1 MAFAVYQ
8 SINLVF
14 IYKFMTPLKRFF
26 NLLKLDK
33 RDVYQIIF
41 YAAFAGL
48 VNLSLPLGIQAIINF
63 IQSGQLSVSWIV
75 LVFLVTIGVGFGG
88 ILIILQLRIVE
99 NLQQRIFVRTSFE
112 FAYRMPLI
120 KFKEMYSEYAPEK
133 ANRFFDTLMV
143 QKGTAKLLLD
153 FCTAFLQVG
162 LGIILL
168 VLYHSFFMVIGL
180 FFIAILYIIFK
191 FSYKDGLE
199 TSLNES
205 KFKYKVAAWLQEIAR
220 NRESFRKKSGF
231 EYALERNDGYV
242 SEYINYREKHFQV
255 MKKQYVQLTIFK
267 VIVTAALLSIG
278 GFLVIHHQMNIGQ
291 FVAAEIVIVL
301 LINSVEKIIFGLE
314 SFYDVLTSLE
324 KIGQVTDMEISC
336 IPETSTITETG
347 ITIETDSIAY
357 NYPGNNKKSL
367 KNINLKIA
375 QGEKILLTGPN
386 GAGKSTLLRLLSGVL
401 EPESGAMYVTDNY
414 MNRLNEDAYRAQ
426 AGTLLEGDTLF
437 VGTIR
442 ENVVF
447 GNSTV
452 NNDDLKWALDNVCL
466 TPYIKTFPNGLENQI
481 HPGLNALSASDVQKI
496 LLSRSIVHKPNI
508 LFLED
513 PVDKMDEQTSAQI
526 IDFLLSDENDWTVI
540 LTSKNE
546 IWKDKCS
553 RMITIDDGKIINDV
567 KL

>member
-1 MAFAVYQ
+1 
-8 SINLVF
+8 
-14 IYKFMTPLKRFF
+14 MTPFKRFSR
-26 NLLKLDK
+26 LLKLDK

-75 LVFLVTIGVGFGG
+75 LVLLVTVGVGFGG
-88 ILIILQLRIVE
+88 VLTILQFRIVE
-99 NLQQRIFVRTSFE
+99 NLQQRIFVRSSFE

-153 FCTAFLQVG
+153 FCAAFLQVG
-162 LGIILL
+162 FGIILL

-180 FFIAILYIIFK
+180 LFIAILYIIFK
-191 FSYKDGLE
+191 YSYKDGLE

-220 NRESFRKKSGF
+220 SRESFRKNKSF
-231 EYALERNDGYV
+231 EYALNRNDSYV
-242 SEYINYREKHFQV
+242 SEYVNFRESHFQV
-255 MKKQYVQLTIFK
+255 MKKQYIQLTVFK
-267 VIVTAALLSIG
+267 VLVTAALLSIG

-314 SFYDVLTSLE
+314 SFYDVLTSVE
-324 KIGQVTDMEISC
+324 KIGQVTDMEISS
-336 IPETSTITETG
+336 IPKTASILVEG
-347 ITIETDSIAY
+347 VTIETENVGY
-357 NYPGNNKKSL
+357 QYPGYNKQSL

-375 QGEKILLTGPN
+375 QGEKILVTGAN
-386 GAGKSTLLRLLSGVL
+386 GAGKSTLLRLLSGML
-401 EPESGAMYVTDNY
+401 EPEKGAMYVTDNY
-414 MNRLNEDAYRAQ
+414 MNRLDEDTYRAH
-426 AGTLLEGDTLF
+426 AGTFLQGDTLF
-437 VGTIR
+437 AGTIR
-442 ENVVF
+442 ENILF
-447 GNSTV
+447 GNDTLDS
-452 NNDDLKWALDNVCL
+452 DDLKWALDNVCL

-481 HPGLNALSASDVQKI
+481 HPGGSELSASDIQKI
-496 LLSRSIVHKPNI
+496 LLARSIVNKPNI

-513 PVDKMDEQTSAQI
+513 PVDKMDSLTSQKI
-526 IDFLLSDENDWTVI
+526 VDFLLSDENNWTVVV
-540 LTSKNE
+540 TSKSD
-546 IWKDKCS
+546 IWKQKCN
-553 RMITIDDGKIINDV
+553 RMITIDEGKISNDI

>member
-1 MAFAVYQ
+1 
-8 SINLVF
+8 
-14 IYKFMTPLKRFF
+14 MTPFKRFI

-41 YAAFAGL
+41 YAAFAGV

-75 LVFLVTIGVGFGG
+75 LVALVTVGVGFGG
-88 ILIILQLRIVE
+88 VLVILQLRIVE
-99 NLQQRIFVRTSFE
+99 NLQQRIFVRSSFE

-168 VLYHSFFMVIGL
+168 ILYHSFFTVIGL
-180 FFIAILYIIFK
+180 LFIVILYIIFK
-191 FSYKDGLE
+191 FSYRDGLE

-205 KFKYKVAAWLQEIAR
+205 KFKYKVAAWIQEIAR
-220 NRESFRKKSGF
+220 NRDSFRRKGAF
-231 EYALERNDGYV
+231 EYALEKNDGYV
-242 SEYINYREKHFQV
+242 SEYVNYREKHFQV
-255 MKKQYVQLTIFK
+255 MKKQYIQLTIFK
-267 VIVTAALLSIG
+267 IIVTAALLSIG

-314 SFYDVLTSLE
+314 SFYDVLTSVE
-324 KIGQVTDMEISC
+324 KIGQVTDMEIVS
-336 IPETSTITETG
+336 IPTTAEISKTG
-347 ITIETDSIAY
+347 LTIETESIAY
-357 NYPGNNKKSL
+357 NYPDHKKSL
-367 KNINLKIA
+367 KNINLKIS
-375 QGEKILLTGPN
+375 QGEKIILRGTN
-386 GAGKSTLLRLLSGVL
+386 GAGKSTLLRLLAGLL

-414 MNRLNEDAYRAQ
+414 MNRLDEDTYREE
-426 AGTLLEGDTLF
+426 AGTFLHGDTLF
-437 VGTIR
+437 AGTIR
-442 ENVVF
+442 ENILF
-447 GNSTV
+447 GNQTI

-466 TPYIKTFPNGLENQI
+466 TPYIKTFTNGLENQV
-481 HPGLNALSASDVQKI
+481 HPGGRELSASDVQKI
-496 LLSRSIVHKPNI
+496 LLARSIVSKPNV

-513 PVDKMDEQTSAQI
+513 PVDKMDELTSAKI
-526 IDFLLSDENDWTVI
+526 VDFLLSKENDWTVI
-540 LTSKNE
+540 VTSKND
-546 IWKDKCS
+546 IWKNKCD
-553 RMITIDDGKIINDV
+553 RMITIDDGKIINDI

>member
-1 MAFAVYQ
+1 
-8 SINLVF
+8 
-14 IYKFMTPLKRFF
+14 MTPFKRFSR
-26 NLLKLDK
+26 LLKLDK

-75 LVFLVTIGVGFGG
+75 LVLLVTVGVGFGG
-88 ILIILQLRIVE
+88 VLTILQFRIVE
-99 NLQQRIFVRTSFE
+99 NLQQRIFVRSSFE

-153 FCTAFLQVG
+153 FCAAFLQVG
-162 LGIILL
+162 FGIILL

-180 FFIAILYIIFK
+180 LFIAILYIIFK
-191 FSYKDGLE
+191 YSYKDGLE

-220 NRESFRKKSGF
+220 SRESFRKNKSF
-231 EYALERNDGYV
+231 EYALNRNDSYV
-242 SEYINYREKHFQV
+242 SEYVNFRESHFQV
-255 MKKQYVQLTIFK
+255 MKKQYIQLTVFK
-267 VIVTAALLSIG
+267 VLVTAALLSIG

-314 SFYDVLTSLE
+314 SFYDVLTSVE
-324 KIGQVTDMEISC
+324 KIGQVTDMEISS
-336 IPETSTITETG
+336 IPKTASILVEG
-347 ITIETDSIAY
+347 VTIETENVGY
-357 NYPGNNKKSL
+357 QYPGYNKQSL

-375 QGEKILLTGPN
+375 QGEKILVTGAN
-386 GAGKSTLLRLLSGVL
+386 GAGKSTLLRLLSGML
-401 EPESGAMYVTDNY
+401 EPEKGAMYVTDNY
-414 MNRLNEDAYRAQ
+414 MNRLDEDTYRAH
-426 AGTLLEGDTLF
+426 AGTFLQGDTLF
-437 VGTIR
+437 AGSIR
-442 ENVVF
+442 ENILF
-447 GNSTV
+447 GNDTLDS
-452 NNDDLKWALDNVCL
+452 DDLKWALDNVCL

-481 HPGLNALSASDVQKI
+481 HPGGNELSASDIQKI
-496 LLSRSIVHKPNI
+496 LLARSIVNKPNI

-513 PVDKMDEQTSAQI
+513 PVDKMDSLTSQKI
-526 IDFLLSDENDWTVI
+526 VDFLLSEENNWTVVV
-540 LTSKNE
+540 TSKSD
-546 IWKDKCS
+546 IWKQKCD
-553 RMITIDDGKIINDV
+553 RMITIDAGKISNDI

>member
-1 MAFAVYQ
+1 
-8 SINLVF
+8 
-14 IYKFMTPLKRFF
+14 MTPFKRFI

-41 YAAFAGL
+41 YAAFAGV

-75 LVFLVTIGVGFGG
+75 LVALVTVGVGFGG
-88 ILIILQLRIVE
+88 VLVILQLRIVE
-99 NLQQRIFVRTSFE
+99 NLQQRIFVRSSFE

-153 FCTAFLQVG
+153 FCTAFLQVA

-168 VLYHSFFMVIGL
+168 ILYHSFFTVIGL
-180 FFIAILYIIFK
+180 LFIVILYIIFK
-191 FSYKDGLE
+191 FSYRDGLE

-220 NRESFRKKSGF
+220 NRDSFRRKGAF
-231 EYALERNDGYV
+231 EYALEKNDGYV
-242 SEYINYREKHFQV
+242 SEYVNYREKHFQV
-255 MKKQYVQLTIFK
+255 MKKQYIQLTIFK
-267 VIVTAALLSIG
+267 IIVTAALLSIG

-314 SFYDVLTSLE
+314 SFYDVLTSVE
-324 KIGQVTDMEISC
+324 KIGQVTDMEIVS
-336 IPETSTITETG
+336 IPTTAEISKTG
-347 ITIETDSIAY
+347 LTIETESIAY
-357 NYPGNNKKSL
+357 NYPDHKKSL
-367 KNINLKIA
+367 KNINLKIS
-375 QGEKILLTGPN
+375 QGEKIILRGTN
-386 GAGKSTLLRLLSGVL
+386 GAGKSTLLRLLAGLL

-414 MNRLNEDAYRAQ
+414 MNRLDEDTYREE
-426 AGTLLEGDTLF
+426 AGTFLHGDTLF
-437 VGTIR
+437 AGTIR
-442 ENVVF
+442 ENILF
-447 GNSTV
+447 GNQTI

-466 TPYIKTFPNGLENQI
+466 TPYIKTFTNGLENQV
-481 HPGLNALSASDVQKI
+481 HPGGRELSASDVQKI
-496 LLSRSIVHKPNI
+496 LLARSIVSKPNV

-513 PVDKMDEQTSAQI
+513 PVDKMDELTSAKI
-526 IDFLLSDENDWTVI
+526 VDFLLSKENDWTVI
-540 LTSKNE
+540 VTSKND
-546 IWKDKCS
+546 IWKNKCD
-553 RMITIDDGKIINDV
+553 RMITIDDGKIINDI

>member
-1 MAFAVYQ
+1 
-8 SINLVF
+8 
-14 IYKFMTPLKRFF
+14 MTPFKRFT

-75 LVFLVTIGVGFGG
+75 LVLLVTVGVGFGG
-88 ILIILQLRIVE
+88 VLTILQFRIVE
-99 NLQQRIFVRTSFE
+99 NLQQRIFVRSSFE

-153 FCTAFLQVG
+153 FCAAFLQVG
-162 LGIILL
+162 FGIILL

-180 FFIAILYIIFK
+180 LFIAILYIIFK
-191 FSYKDGLE
+191 YSYKDGLE

-220 NRESFRKKSGF
+220 SRESFRKNKSF
-231 EYALERNDGYV
+231 EYALNRNDAYV
-242 SEYINYREKHFQV
+242 SEYVNFRESHFQV
-255 MKKQYVQLTIFK
+255 MKKQYIQLTIFK
-267 VIVTAALLSIG
+267 VLVTAALLSIG

-314 SFYDVLTSLE
+314 SFYDVLTSVE

-336 IPETSTITETG
+336 IPKTAG
-347 ITIETDSIAY
+347 ISVEGLTIETENVGY
-357 NYPGNNKKSL
+357 QYPGYSKQSL

-375 QGEKILLTGPN
+375 QGEKILVTGSN
-386 GAGKSTLLRLLSGVL
+386 GAGKSTFLRLLSGML
-401 EPESGAMYVTDNY
+401 EPEKGAMYVTDNY
-414 MNRLNEDAYRAQ
+414 MNRLDEDTYRAH
-426 AGTLLEGDTLF
+426 AGTFLQGDTLF
-437 VGTIR
+437 AGTIR
-442 ENVVF
+442 ENILF
-447 GNSTV
+447 GNDTLDSE
-452 NNDDLKWALDNVCL
+452 DLKWALDNVCL

-481 HPGLNALSASDVQKI
+481 HPGGSELSASDIQKI
-496 LLSRSIVHKPNI
+496 LLARSIVNRPSI

-513 PVDKMDEQTSAQI
+513 PVDKMDSLTSQKI
-526 IDFLLSDENDWTVI
+526 VDFLLSEENNWTVVVS
-540 LTSKNE
+540 SKNE
-546 IWKDKCS
+546 IWKEKCN
-553 RMITIDDGKIINDV
+553 RMITIDEGKISNDI

>member
-1 MAFAVYQ
+1 
-8 SINLVF
+8 
-14 IYKFMTPLKRFF
+14 MTPFKRFI

-41 YAAFAGL
+41 YAAFAGV

-75 LVFLVTIGVGFGG
+75 LVALVTVGVGFGG
-88 ILIILQLRIVE
+88 VLVILQLRIVE
-99 NLQQRIFVRTSFE
+99 NLQQRIFVRSSFE

-168 VLYHSFFMVIGL
+168 ILYHSFFTVIGL
-180 FFIAILYIIFK
+180 LFIVILYIIFK
-191 FSYKDGLE
+191 FSYRDGLE

-220 NRESFRKKSGF
+220 NRDSFRRKGAF
-231 EYALERNDGYV
+231 EYALEKNDGYV
-242 SEYINYREKHFQV
+242 SEYVNYREKHFQV
-255 MKKQYVQLTIFK
+255 MKKQYIQLTIFK
-267 VIVTAALLSIG
+267 IIVTAALLSIG

-314 SFYDVLTSLE
+314 SFYDVLTSVE
-324 KIGQVTDMEISC
+324 KIGQVTDMEIVS
-336 IPETSTITETG
+336 IPTTAEISKTG
-347 ITIETDSIAY
+347 LTIETESIAY
-357 NYPGNNKKSL
+357 NYPDHKKSL
-367 KNINLKIA
+367 KNINLKIS
-375 QGEKILLTGPN
+375 QGEKIILRGTN
-386 GAGKSTLLRLLSGVL
+386 GAGKSTLLRLLAGLL

-414 MNRLNEDAYRAQ
+414 MNRLDEDTYREE
-426 AGTLLEGDTLF
+426 AGTFLHGDTLF
-437 VGTIR
+437 AGTIR
-442 ENVVF
+442 ENILF
-447 GNSTV
+447 GNQTI

-466 TPYIKTFPNGLENQI
+466 TPYIKTFTNGLENQV
-481 HPGLNALSASDVQKI
+481 HPGGRELSASDVQKI
-496 LLSRSIVHKPNI
+496 LLARSIVSKPNV

-513 PVDKMDEQTSAQI
+513 PVDKMDELTSAKI
-526 IDFLLSDENDWTVI
+526 VDFLLSKENDWTVI
-540 LTSKNE
+540 VTSKND
-546 IWKDKCS
+546 IWKNKCD
-553 RMITIDDGKIINDV
+553 RMITIDDGKIINDI

>member
-1 MAFAVYQ
+1 
-8 SINLVF
+8 
-14 IYKFMTPLKRFF
+14 MTPFKRFY
-26 NLLKLDK
+26 NLLQLDK

-63 IQSGQLSVSWIV
+63 IQSGQLSVSWII
-75 LVFLVTIGVGFGG
+75 LVILVTVGVGFGG
-88 ILIILQLRIVE
+88 VLTILQLRIVE
-99 NLQQRIFVRTSFE
+99 NLQQRIFVRSSFE

-180 FFIAILYIIFK
+180 LFIVILWVIFK

-220 NRESFRKKSGF
+220 NRESFRRKGAF
-231 EYALERNDGYV
+231 EYALERNDKYATNYV
-242 SEYINYREKHFQV
+242 NYREKHFQV
-255 MKKQYVQLTIFK
+255 MKKQYIQLTIFK

-314 SFYDVLTSLE
+314 SFYDVLTSVE

-336 IPETSTITETG
+336 IPQTSDKTEKG
-347 ITIETDSIAY
+347 INIETESINY
-357 NYPGNNKKSL
+357 NYPQHNKKSL
-367 KNINLKIA
+367 KNINLKIS
-375 QGEKILLTGPN
+375 QGEKIILTGTN

-414 MNRLNEDAYRAQ
+414 MNRLSEDTYRAQ
-426 AGTLLEGDTLF
+426 AGTYLQGDTLF
-437 VGTIR
+437 AGTIR
-442 ENVVF
+442 ENIVF
-447 GNSTV
+447 GNEELNS
-452 NNDDLKWALDNVCL
+452 DDLKWALDNVGL
-466 TPYIKTFPNGLENQI
+466 TPYIKNFRERIENQI
-481 HPGLNALSASDVQKI
+481 HPGGRELSASDVQKI
-496 LLSRSIVHKPNI
+496 LLARSIVSKPNI

-513 PVDKMDEQTSAQI
+513 PVDKMDELTSSKI
-526 IDFLLSDENDWTVI
+526 VDFLLSEENDWTVI
-540 LTSKNE
+540 VTSKND
-546 IWKDKCS
+546 IWKSKCS
-553 RMITIDDGKIINDV
+553 RMITIDDGKIINDI

>member
-1 MAFAVYQ
+1 
-8 SINLVF
+8 
-14 IYKFMTPLKRFF
+14 MTPFKRFI

-88 ILIILQLRIVE
+88 VLNILQLRIVE
-99 NLQQRIFVRTSFE
+99 NLQQRIFVRSSFE

-168 VLYHSFFMVIGL
+168 VLYHSFFTVIGL

-220 NRESFRKKSGF
+220 NRESFRKKGSF

-242 SEYINYREKHFQV
+242 SQYINYREKHFQV
-255 MKKQYVQLTIFK
+255 MKKQYIQLTIFK

-314 SFYDVLTSLE
+314 SFYDVLTSVE

-336 IPETSTITETG
+336 VPKTAAITETG
-347 ITIETDSIAY
+347 ITIETESIAY
-357 NYPGNNKKSL
+357 NYPGYNKKSL

-375 QGEKILLTGPN
+375 QGEKIVLRGTN
-386 GAGKSTLLRLLSGVL
+386 GAGKSTLLRLLSGLL

-414 MNRLNEDAYRAQ
+414 MNRLDEDAYRAQ
-426 AGTLLEGDTLF
+426 SGTFLQGDTLF
-437 VGTIR
+437 AGTIR
-442 ENVVF
+442 ENILF
-447 GNSTV
+447 GNKAI

-481 HPGLNALSASDVQKI
+481 HPGGGELSASDIQKI
-496 LLSRSIVHKPNI
+496 LLARSIVHKPNI

-513 PVDKMDEQTSAQI
+513 PVDKMDELTSGKI
-526 IDFLLSDENDWTVI
+526 MDFLLSDENDWTVI
-540 LTSKNE
+540 VTSKND
-546 IWKDKCS
+546 IWMDKCD
-553 RMITIDDGKIINDV
+553 RMITIDDGKIINDI

>member
-1 MAFAVYQ
+1 
-8 SINLVF
+8 
-14 IYKFMTPLKRFF
+14 MTPFKRFT

-75 LVFLVTIGVGFGG
+75 LVLLVTVGVGFGG
-88 ILIILQLRIVE
+88 VLTILQFRIVE
-99 NLQQRIFVRTSFE
+99 NLQQRIFVRSSFE

-153 FCTAFLQVG
+153 FCAAFLQVG
-162 LGIILL
+162 FGIILL

-180 FFIAILYIIFK
+180 LFIAILYIIFK
-191 FSYKDGLE
+191 YSYKDGLE

-220 NRESFRKKSGF
+220 SRESFRKNKSF
-231 EYALERNDGYV
+231 EYALNRNDAYV
-242 SEYINYREKHFQV
+242 SEYVNFRESHFQV
-255 MKKQYVQLTIFK
+255 MKKQYIQLTIFK
-267 VIVTAALLSIG
+267 VLVTAALLSIG

-314 SFYDVLTSLE
+314 SFYDVLTSVE

-336 IPETSTITETG
+336 IPKTAG
-347 ITIETDSIAY
+347 ISVEGFTIETENVGY
-357 NYPGNNKKSL
+357 QYPGYNKQSL
-367 KNINLKIA
+367 NNINLKIA
-375 QGEKILLTGPN
+375 QGEKILVTGSN
-386 GAGKSTLLRLLSGVL
+386 GAGKSTFLRLLSGML
-401 EPESGAMYVTDNY
+401 EPEKGAMYVTDNY
-414 MNRLNEDAYRAQ
+414 MNRLDEDTYRAH
-426 AGTLLEGDTLF
+426 AGTFLQGDTLF
-437 VGTIR
+437 AGTIR
-442 ENVVF
+442 ENILF
-447 GNSTV
+447 GNDTLDSE
-452 NNDDLKWALDNVCL
+452 DLKWALDNVCL

-481 HPGLNALSASDVQKI
+481 HPGGSELSASDIQKI
-496 LLSRSIVHKPNI
+496 LLARSIVNRPNI

-513 PVDKMDEQTSAQI
+513 PVDKMDSLTSQKI
-526 IDFLLSDENDWTVI
+526 VDFLLSDENNWTVVVS
-540 LTSKNE
+540 SKNE
-546 IWKDKCS
+546 IWKEKCN
-553 RMITIDDGKIINDV
+553 RMITIDEGKISNDI